1 VQDEMTSRE
10 RVLAMLRREPVDR
23 VPVISG
29 SAMVAEYVKESGG
42 VFPDYHHDAEM
53 MVNAA
58 SLMHMDAGVD
68 NIVMPFGMFVESMA
82 LGLEVKMGRI
92 DIQPSVKGFF
102 EKPEDVNLDPDKF
115 LADPYVRTTLEATEL
130 AKERFPEAA
139 ITPFM
144 VGPVTLAGYLM
155 GIDKLADLSFK
166 SLNQDEVMDE
176 MIEWFSKALEINKIY
191 ARECIE
197 AGADVLYYSDAS
209 ASPNLVI
216 PYFYYQV
223 GVPAEIELG
232 EFIHK
237 LGCPWELHIC
247 GDTTPIIEGMAITG
261 ADCLSVE
268 QAVNM
273 AEVVK
278 IARDVP
284 VVGNV
289 TPLLMIDG
297 SEEQI
302 REETIKALDGG
313 AKASMLGCGTPSP
326 SSPKRLKQWVKAVT
340 DWSAENL

>member
-1 VQDEMTSRE
+1 MTSRE

-29 SAMVAEYVKESGG
+29 STMVAEYITKSGG

-58 SLMHMDAGVD
+58 SLMHTDAGID
-68 NIVMPFGMFVESMA
+68 NIVVPFGMFVESIA

-102 EKPEDVNLDPDKF
+102 EKPEDVDLDPDRF
-115 LADPYVRTTLEATEL
+115 LADPYVRATLEATAL
-130 AKERFPEAA
+130 AKERFPDAA
-139 ITPFM
+139 ITPFL
-144 VGPVTLAGYLM
+144 VGPVTLSGYLM
-155 GIDKLADLSFK
+155 GVQNLANLSLL
-166 SLNQDEVMDE
+166 SLYHDDVME
-176 MIEWFSKALEINKIY
+176 EIIEWFAVALEINRIY
-191 ARECIE
+191 ARACIE

-209 ASPNLVI
+209 ASPNLLL
-216 PYFYYQV
+216 PDFYYQV

-232 EFIHK
+232 EFVHR

-247 GDTTPIIEGMAITG
+247 GDTTPIIEGMTATG

-268 QAVNM
+268 QAVDM
-273 AEVVK
+273 REVTK
-278 IARDVP
+278 IAGKVP

-297 SEEQI
+297 TEEQI
-302 REETIKALDGG
+302 REETIKGLDGG
-313 AKASMLGCGTPSP
+313 AKASMLGCGTPAL
-326 SSPKRLKQWVKAVT
+326 SSPERLKQWVKAVA
-340 DWSAENL
+340 DWSVEHL

>member
-1 VQDEMTSRE
+1 MTSRE
-10 RVLAMLRREPVDR
+10 RVLAMLRREPMDR

-29 SAMVAEYVKESGG
+29 STMVAEYIKKSGG
-42 VFPDYHHDAEM
+42 VFPDFHHDAEM

-58 SLMHMDAGVD
+58 SLMHTDAGVD
-68 NIVMPFGMFVESMA
+68 NIVMPFGMFVESIA

-102 EKPEDVNLDPDKF
+102 EKPGDVDLDPDKF
-115 LADPYVRTTLEATEL
+115 LADPYVRATLEATER
-130 AKERFPEAA
+130 AKERFPDAA
-139 ITPFM
+139 ITPFL

-155 GIDKLADLSFK
+155 GVQNLANLSCK
-166 SLNQDEVMDE
+166 SLYHDDIMEE
-176 MIEWFSKALEINKIY
+176 MIEWFSQALEINRIY
-191 ARECIE
+191 ARACIE

-209 ASPNLVI
+209 ASPNLLL
-216 PYFYYQV
+216 PDFYYQV

-247 GDTTPIIEGMAITG
+247 GDTTPIIEGMATTG

-268 QAVNM
+268 QAVDM
-273 AEVVK
+273 KEVVR
-278 IARDVP
+278 IAGKVP

-297 SEEQI
+297 TEEQI
-302 REETIKALDGG
+302 REETMKGLDGG
-313 AKASMLGCGTPSP
+313 AKASMLGCGTPP
-326 SSPKRLKQWVKAVT
+326 LSSPERLKQWVKAVS